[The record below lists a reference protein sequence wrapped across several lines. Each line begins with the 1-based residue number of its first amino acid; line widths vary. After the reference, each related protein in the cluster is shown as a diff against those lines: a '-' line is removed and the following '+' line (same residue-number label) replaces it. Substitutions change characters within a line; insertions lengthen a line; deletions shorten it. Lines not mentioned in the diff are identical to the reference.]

1 MININYKF
9 LILFL
14 GLILLLSPIHANY
27 TISDLRMPDRV
38 YVGEDFSV
46 SVFVSN
52 NTASTNAI
60 TYRFYLINPNNEIIN
75 EQNKTV
81 SNIPANNVREDV
93 LEFVWDNAT
102 GDQIA
107 LDVNA
112 SVNSY
117 VFQVYIE
124 PNEGGSP
131 PANFSRKYFI
141 ISNPPRDIPVSDMPI
156 ILSFV
161 FLIVVVFM
169 FSYKSKKK

>member
-1 MININYKF
+1 M
-9 LILFL
+9 
-14 GLILLLSPIHANY
+14 LSPIHANY

-38 YVGEDFSV
+38 YVGEDFNI

-52 NTASTNAI
+52 NTPDVNNI
-60 TYRFYLINPNNEIIN
+60 DYNYFLINPNNQIIKQ
-75 EQNKTV
+75 EERTV
-81 SNIPANNVREDV
+81 SNISGNNVREDV